1 MSQMRSARM
10 AFAAG
15 MLVLTMGAV
24 AAPETDISD
33 SLVRAHMSFLASDAL
48 NGRGSGTRDEW
59 IAATYIGAQ
68 FERLGLQPLG
78 DQRGFVQTVEIE
90 RTEAVDAPVL
100 TVDGTKYTQGK
111 EMLIRA
117 LAKNTVSGTLQ
128 KYRPG
133 KPVIPGAMLLVPA
146 ESSERALKIAAK
158 AAGVLVGA
166 DEGIRQYW
174 NELARSP
181 VTIGTPRIIGLDD
194 EKAPEEGQLQIILSG
209 EAYQAMA
216 SLKDGTPVSFAATT
230 RSVRIKTWNA
240 IGALPGS
247 EPDQA
252 KKAILLSAHLDHLG
266 AAEHEAGDADGDRI
280 YNGADDDASGTT
292 AVLALAEALAQG
304 ARPHRTVIFA
314 LFGSEEAGGFGA
326 KWVVERPPLP
336 LTSIVANLEFEMIGR
351 PDAKVAPKTL
361 WLTGW
366 ERTDLGPEL
375 AKHGARLVADP
386 HPDQNFFMRSDNIT
400 LARRGVIAQTIS
412 SYGMHGEYHQ
422 PSDDLQHIDFAHMTQ
437 AIQSMLGSIRW
448 LADSAFE
455 PQWRS
460 GGRP

>member
-1 MSQMRSARM
+1 MSRMRSVGIVLAS
-10 AFAAG
+10 A
-15 MLVLTMGAV
+15 MLAVATHAV
-24 AAPETDISD
+24 AAPEPDVSD
-33 SLVRAHMSFLASDAL
+33 ALVRAHMSFLASDAL

-90 RTEAVDAPVL
+90 RTEAVDPPVL
-100 TVDGTKYTQGK
+100 TVGTGQYTQGK
-111 EMLIRA
+111 EMLVRS
-117 LAKNTVSGTLQ
+117 LAKSAVTGTLQ

-133 KPVIPGAMLLVPA
+133 KPVIPGAILLVPA
-146 ESSERALKIAAK
+146 QSRERALNIAAK

-166 DEGIRQYW
+166 DDGIRQYW
-174 NELARSP
+174 NELARTA
-181 VTIGTPRIIGLDD
+181 VTVGTPRIVGLDD
-194 EKAPEEGQLQIILSG
+194 AKEPEAGQLQIILS
-209 EAYQAMA
+209 EQAYQAIA
-216 SLKDGTPVSFAATT
+216 SLKDGAAVSFAATT
-230 RSVRIKTWNA
+230 RTVRFKTWNA

-247 EPDQA
+247 DAQQA

-266 AAEHEAGDADGDRI
+266 AAPPETGDANVDRI

-292 AVLALAEALAQG
+292 AVLSLAEALAQG
-304 ARPHRTVIFA
+304 TRPHRTVIFA

-326 KWVVERPPLP
+326 KWVVERPPVP
-336 LTSIVANLEFEMIGR
+336 LTNIVANLEFEMIGR
-351 PDAKVAPKTL
+351 PDAKVDPKTL

-375 AKHGARLVADP
+375 TKHGARLVADP

-400 LARRGVIAQTIS
+400 LARRGVVAHTIS

-422 PSDDLQHIDFAHMTQ
+422 PSDDLQHVDFAHMTQ
-437 AIQSMLGSIRW
+437 AIRSMLGSIRW
-448 LADSAFE
+448 LADSGFE
-455 PQWRS
+455 PQWRP